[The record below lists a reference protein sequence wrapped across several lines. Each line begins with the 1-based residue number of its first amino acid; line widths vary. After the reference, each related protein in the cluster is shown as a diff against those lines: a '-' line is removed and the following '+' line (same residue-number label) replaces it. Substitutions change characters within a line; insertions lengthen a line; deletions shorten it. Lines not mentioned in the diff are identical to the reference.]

1 MKPSRWFAVGSWT
14 LALTVAPVALFGC
27 GSDDPPAASQATGS
41 TCPSGSALDYES
53 FGRAFMQTYC
63 TRCHSS
69 SLADNQR
76 QGAPSDH
83 DFDSLENIKATPAE
97 HIDEEAAAGPNGVN
111 TAMPPGDPRPTEAE
125 RRQLGEWLAC
135 GTP

>member
-1 MKPSRWFAVGSWT
+1 MAV
-14 LALTVAPVALFGC
+14 LALACSDPVEENEG
-27 GSDDPPAASQATGS
+27 GPTGS
-41 TCPSGSALDYES
+41 VCPEEPTLTYDT
-53 FGRAFMQTYC
+53 FGRAFMTAYC

-69 SLADNQR
+69 TLQGSSR

-83 DFDSLENIKATPAE
+83 DFDTLEGVRATPVA
-97 HIDEEAAAGPNGVN
+97 HIDEEAAAGPLKVN
-111 TAMPPGDPRPTEAE
+111 TSMPPSAPLPSESE